1 MATSVD
7 GWKFMKAEDAISG
20 KEGALYATIDNK
32 VVQIAECKNISAKI
46 TKNKTEFK
54 ALGYRGTQHKATG
67 WSGTGTLVIHY
78 ASSRFAKMMIDYAKS
93 GIDQYF
99 TLQIVNNDPTS
110 KIGKQT
116 VNLKDV
122 NLDESEIA
130 KLDTEAEFLD
140 QSMNFTFS
148 DVDIPDEFSELN
160 STTTKS

>member
-1 MATSVD
+1 MATSVE

-32 VVQIAECKNISAKI
+32 VVQIAECKNINAKI

-99 TLQIVNNDPTS
+99 TLQIVNKDPTS

-148 DVDIPDEFSELN
+148 DVDIPDEFTELN

>member
-1 MATSVD
+1 MY
-7 GWKFMKAEDAISG
+7 MKASDAISG
-20 KEGALYATIDNK
+20 KEGSLSATIDGK
-32 VVQIAECKNISAKI
+32 VVEVAECKNINAKI